1 MRASREISRGL
12 AGRGHELHLFRY
24 RYDRAI
30 LDLHGIPE
38 DSGDPLDDAPFAAV
52 HELPDPRPSHRGMRA
67 MGWRVRTTLEN
78 VQKLY
83 DLKAFDRAAKTAAR
97 AIDDLGCDVVLLHL
111 CVFTN
116 APLLARHLKTRTL
129 WYCQEPTRDLFE
141 TADCILDRNR
151 GFPERQYRDQRRR
164 AEVAAAHA
172 ARTVLC
178 NSSFSKEFILRA
190 LDCEAQVCR
199 LGVDADT
206 FTPMNGSVK
215 LNQVICWGPLW
226 PSKALDF
233 IIRGVARI
241 PCGARPKV
249 VLPWTR
255 GSDGY
260 YRMLEALSR
269 QLGVIMEAPQGL
281 SDSELLERIHESKL
295 CVYVPHLEPLGLV
308 ALEAMAAGLPVVG
321 VREGGVRETV
331 LDGVTGFLC
340 ERDEKEVS
348 RRVRQ
353 ILSDE
358 PLRRRLASQAVDYV
372 RDRWTWT
379 DAVDRIEALVT
390 GRDGDAATRRQAE
403 KAA

>member
-1 MRASREISRGL
+1 MKIAVFENMKFGGAMRASREISRGL

-24 RYDRAI
+24 RYNRAL
-30 LDLHGIPE
+30 LDFYGIPDE
-38 DSGDPLDDAPFAAV
+38 SGDPLNDAPFAAV
-52 HELPDPRPSHRGMRA
+52 HELRDPRPSHHGMRV
-67 MGWRVRTTLEN
+67 MGWRLRTTLEN

-97 AIDDLGCDVVLLHL
+97 AIDELGCDVVLLHL
-111 CVFTN
+111 CAFTN
-116 APLLARHLKTRTL
+116 APLLARHLETRTL

-141 TADCILDRNR
+141 TADCVLDRNR
-151 GFPERQYRDQRRR
+151 GFPERQYRDQRRK

-172 ARTVLC
+172 AQTVLC
-178 NSSFSKEFILRA
+178 NSSFSREFIRRA

-199 LGVDADT
+199 LGVDSDT
-206 FTPMNGSVK
+206 FTPVNGSMK

-241 PCGARPKV
+241 PYEARPKV

-255 GSDGY
+255 GSEGY
-260 YRMLEALSR
+260 CRTLESLSR
-269 QLGVIMEAPQGL
+269 QLSVIMEAPRGL
-281 SDSELLERIHESKL
+281 SDAALLERIHESKL
-295 CVYVPHLEPLGLV
+295 CVYVPYLEPLGLV

-348 RRVRQ
+348 ERVQ
-353 ILSDE
+353 DILSDE
-358 PLRRRLASQAVDYV
+358 PLRKRLAGQAVDYV
-372 RDRWTWT
+372 RKNWRWASTIDR
-379 DAVDRIEALVT
+379 L
-390 GRDGDAATRRQAE
+390 E
-403 KAA
+403 KLLS